1 MKMTMVLDPASLAKL
16 RQAPLTLKAGMAQI
30 AQDGQKDAYQLAVV
44 GAQAGIYGTVPGRVY
59 VRKGVYLQS
68 IFATGV
74 VNASGIE
81 LNVGDRAPYAQA
93 LEYGLRGTLPQAAA
107 EQMAAALGT
116 TPGSLYL
123 GRTGRAYTKAN
134 PAITRAAVYSGL
146 RMMNNLEGLIRFATR

>member
-1 MKMTMVLDPASLAKL
+1 MKMTMVLDPASRAKL

-30 AQDGQKDAYQLAVV
+30 AQDAQKDAYQMAIL
-44 GAQAGIYGTVPGRVY
+44 GATAGIYGTVPGRVY
-59 VRKGVYLQS
+59 QRTGVYLQS

-74 VNASGIE
+74 VNVSGIE
-81 LNVGDRAPYAQA
+81 LNVGDRAPYAQD
-93 LEYGLRGTLPQAAA
+93 LEYGARGALPQAAA

-134 PAITRAAVYSGL
+134 PAITRAAVFASL
-146 RMMNNLEGLIRFATR
+146 RMINSLESLVRFATR